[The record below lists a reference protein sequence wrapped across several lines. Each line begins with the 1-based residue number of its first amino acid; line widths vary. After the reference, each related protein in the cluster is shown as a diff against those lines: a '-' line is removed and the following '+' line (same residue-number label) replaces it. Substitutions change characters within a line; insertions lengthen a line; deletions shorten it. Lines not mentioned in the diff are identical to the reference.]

1 MLAIGSAQADL
12 WERAMDRRSFL
23 ALAVLLAI
31 PDLAKAR
38 DRIVRTSSGQV
49 RVETIARGLAHPW
62 GLAFLPD
69 GRMLVSERPGRLRV
83 VSRGGGV
90 SAPLVGV
97 PRVFARGQ
105 GGLLDVALAPDFAA
119 SRWVYLSYAESGP
132 GGAGTAVSRG
142 RLGPAGLQDVQ
153 VIFRQVPKVDGTNH
167 FGSRLVF
174 SRDGRLF
181 VTLGDRFKFNPAQD
195 LASHLGKIVR
205 INPDGTAPADNP
217 FAHAQGARPEI
228 WSYGHRNVQGATL
241 HPTTGMLWVHEMGPR
256 GGDELNVP
264 QAGRNYGWPLVSW
277 GRHYDGRAIPSPASR
292 PDIAGSLRQWSPVI
306 APSGMTFY
314 TGSLFPAWRGSLLIG
329 GLVARGVVRVSLQG
343 QQVTGEERIS
353 LSQRIRDVRQGP
365 DGAVYVLTDE
375 TSGEILRLTP
385 AG

>member
-1 MLAIGSAQADL
+1 MLGMISAQADL
-12 WERAMDRRSFL
+12 WERVMDRRGFL
-23 ALAVLLAI
+23 ALAVLIAI
-31 PDLAKAR
+31 PDPVRAQ
-38 DRIVRTSSGQV
+38 DRIVRAPSGQV
-49 RVETIARGLAHPW
+49 RVETIARGLVHPW

-69 GRMLVSERPGRLRV
+69 GQMLVTERPGRLRL
-83 VSRGGGV
+83 VSRDGGV
-90 SAPLVGV
+90 SAPLTGV

-105 GGLLDVALAPDFAA
+105 GGLLDVALAPDFTS
-119 SRWVYLSYAESGP
+119 SRWVYLSYAEPGG
-132 GGAGTAVSRG
+132 GGAGTAVARG

-153 VIFRQVPKVDGTNH
+153 VIFRQVPKVDGANH
-167 FGSRLVF
+167 FGSRLML

-205 INPDGTAPADNP
+205 INPDGSVPADNP
-217 FAHAQGARPEI
+217 YARSQGARPEI
-228 WSYGHRNVQGATL
+228 WSYGHRNVQGAAL
-241 HPTTGMLWVHEMGPR
+241 HPSTGVLWVHEMGPR
-256 GGDELNVP
+256 GGDELTIA

-277 GRHYDGRAIPSPASR
+277 GRHYDGRAIPSPSTR
-292 PDIAGSLRQWSPVI
+292 PDLAGSLRQWTPVI

-329 GLVARGVVRVSLQG
+329 GLVARGVVRLTLQG
-343 QQVTGEERIS
+343 QQVTGEERIA
-353 LSQRIRDVRQGP
+353 LGQRIRDVRQGP

-375 TSGEILRLTP
+375 ASGEILRLSP

>member
-23 ALAVLLAI
+23 SLAVLLAI
-31 PDLAKAR
+31 PDLAKAQ

-217 FAHAQGARPEI
+217 FAHTQGARPEI

-353 LSQRIRDVRQGP
+353 LGQRIRDVRQGP

>member
-1 MLAIGSAQADL
+1 MLAIGSTQADL

-31 PDLAKAR
+31 PDLAKAQ

-90 SAPLVGV
+90 STPLVGV

-217 FAHAQGARPEI
+217 FAHTQGARPEI

-292 PDIAGSLRQWSPVI
+292 PDMAGSLRQWSPVI

-353 LSQRIRDVRQGP
+353 LGRRIRDVRQGP

-375 TSGEILRLTP
+375 ASGEILRLTP

>member
-1 MLAIGSAQADL
+1 
-12 WERAMDRRSFL
+12 
-23 ALAVLLAI
+23 
-31 PDLAKAR
+31 
-38 DRIVRTSSGQV
+38 
-49 RVETIARGLAHPW
+49 
-62 GLAFLPD
+62 
-69 GRMLVSERPGRLRV
+69 
-83 VSRGGGV
+83 
-90 SAPLVGV
+90 
-97 PRVFARGQ
+97 VFARGQ

-119 SRWVYLSYAESGP
+119 SRWVYLSYAESSP

-153 VIFRQVPKVDGTNH
+153 AIFRQVPKVDGTNH

-292 PDIAGSLRQWSPVI
+292 PDMAGSLRQWSPVI

-353 LSQRIRDVRQGP
+353 LGRRIRDVRQGP

-375 TSGEILRLTP
+375 ASGEILRLTP

>member
-1 MLAIGSAQADL
+1 
-12 WERAMDRRSFL
+12 
-23 ALAVLLAI
+23 
-31 PDLAKAR
+31 
-38 DRIVRTSSGQV
+38 
-49 RVETIARGLAHPW
+49 
-62 GLAFLPD
+62 
-69 GRMLVSERPGRLRV
+69 
-83 VSRGGGV
+83 
-90 SAPLVGV
+90 
-97 PRVFARGQ
+97 
-105 GGLLDVALAPDFAA
+105 
-119 SRWVYLSYAESGP
+119 
-132 GGAGTAVSRG
+132 
-142 RLGPAGLQDVQ
+142 

-205 INPDGTAPADNP
+205 INPVGTAPADNP
-217 FAHAQGARPEI
+217 FAYAQGARPEI
-228 WSYGHRNVQGATL
+228 WSYGHRNMQGATL

-264 QAGRNYGWPLVSW
+264 QAERNYGWPLVSW

-292 PDIAGSLRQWSPVI
+292 PDMAGSLRQWSPVI

-343 QQVTGEERIS
+343 QQVTREERIS
-353 LSQRIRDVRQGP
+353 LGQRIRDVRQGP

-375 TSGEILRLTP
+375 ASGEILRLTP